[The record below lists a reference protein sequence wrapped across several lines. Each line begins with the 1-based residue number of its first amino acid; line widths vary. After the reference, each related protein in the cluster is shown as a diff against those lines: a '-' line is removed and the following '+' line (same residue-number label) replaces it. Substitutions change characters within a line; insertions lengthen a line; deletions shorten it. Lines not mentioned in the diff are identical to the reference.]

1 MHSSAAGAAGAAGAP
16 LLLHGDLDLTIH
28 EARGLPN
35 MDLLSTFLRSLCLC
49 PPALK
54 KTTTLPSRSLPNND
68 DDTSHHHHHHRR
80 RRKHQPHGHRML
92 PTSDA
97 YVKVMATGGSHHQST
112 LVRTF
117 VFRNSEAPKWEVT
130 FLLHLAHHAARL
142 EFHVKDADPFGS
154 DLIGVASLS
163 AAAILATAG
172 KPERSEW
179 WLELVRPDGRRGGP
193 PKPAAG
199 SSAAIRISARF
210 IPAGSTPSPWRLPG
224 GGIPAYFPARRG
236 CDVRLYQDADV
247 AAAGGEDAGVPG
259 VFQPG
264 RCWEDMCLAV
274 LGAQHLVYVAGWSVD
289 TRVRLLRQAMSP
301 EMEAKAAEVWELG
314 GVKVE
319 NMSLGELL
327 KYKSQE
333 GVRVLLLVWDD
344 KTSHDTF
351 FVKTRGVMRTHD
363 EDTKRFF
370 RDSSVICMLSPRY
383 PSNKLGIVVGTLYT
397 HHQKCVLVDT
407 PASETTRRV
416 TAFLGGLDLC
426 AGRYDTPSHTLFHGL
441 HTVFHGDV
449 YNPTFP
455 GDDAANKGPRQPW
468 HDMHCRLDGPAAY
481 DVLENFEQR
490 WRKTKKLHM
499 REVFSFRNKNKKTRW
514 KEDDLLKLDRISWIL
529 SPTKPPPLSDTAAG
543 GNEDDDE
550 QVALQVLPE
559 HDPERWHAQIFRSV
573 DGGSLKRFPRPWDK
587 EQMMR
592 HHLMCDKNLTVEQSI
607 HTAYVSAIRSAE
619 RFVYVEN
626 QYFIGSSYAWPSY
639 GHPGA
644 ANLVPM
650 EIALKVAAK
659 IRAGEAFAAYVVIPM
674 WPEGD
679 PRSAPAQEIL
689 FWQYQTMEM
698 MYKIVAAAI
707 NDGAHP
713 QQFLNFYCLGNRE
726 TPPEAVAAG
735 DGDDD
740 MTSAPAAARRNGRF
754 MVYVHSKGMI
764 VDDEY
769 VIVGSANINQR
780 SLAGSRDTEIAVG
793 AYQPEHHLAGGKVFG
808 YRMSLWEE
816 HLGRET
822 MARWPEVVRRPE
834 LRECVGLVNGVAREN
849 WERYTAAEGRGGA
862 MKGHL
867 MRYPVV
873 VGVDGSVGPLQGYET
888 FPDVGG
894 RVLGSPNNLPDYL
907 TM

>member
-1 MHSSAAGAAGAAGAP
+1 MRSSSAGAAGAP

-28 EARGLPN
+28 ETRGLPN

-68 DDTSHHHHHHRR
+68 DDASHHHHHRHRR

-112 LVRTF
+112 LARTF

-154 DLIGVASLS
+154 DLIGVASLP
-163 AAAILATAG
+163 AAAVLATAG
-172 KPERSEW
+172 NPSRSEW

-199 SSAAIRISARF
+199 SAAAIRISARF
-210 IPAGSTPSPWRLPG
+210 ILAGSTPSPWRSGG

-247 AAAGGEDAGVPG
+247 AVGGEVGGVPG
-259 VFQPG
+259 VFEPG

-351 FVKTRGVMRTHD
+351 FIKTRGVMRTHD

-370 RDSSVICMLSPRY
+370 RDSSGEINGECVAAVQ
-383 PSNKLGIVVGTLYT
+383 VVGTLYT

-426 AGRYDTPSHTLFHGL
+426 AGRYDTPGHTLFHGL

-499 REVFSFRNKNKKTRW
+499 REVLSFRNKNKKTRW

-529 SPTKPPPLSDTAAG
+529 SPSKPPPPLSDTAAA

-550 QVALQVLPE
+550 QLALQ
-559 HDPERWHAQIFRSV
+559 
-573 DGGSLKRFPRPWDK
+573 
-587 EQMMR
+587 MR
-592 HHLMCDKNLTVEQSI
+592 HHLVCDKNLTVEQSI

-650 EIALKVAAK
+650 EIALKVAGK
-659 IRAGEAFAAYVVIPM
+659 IHAGEPFAAYVVIPM

-698 MYKIVAAAI
+698 MYKTVAAAI
-707 NDGAHP
+707 KDGAHP
-713 QQFLNFYCLGNRE
+713 QQYLNFYCLGNRE
-726 TPPEAVAAG
+726 TPPDAVAAG

-769 VIVGSANINQR
+769 AIVGSANINQR

-793 AYQPEHHLAGGKVFG
+793 AYQPEHHLAGDGRQRPGGGKVFG

-834 LRECVGLVNGVAREN
+834 SRECVGLVNGVAREN
-849 WERYTAAEGRGGA
+849 WESYVAVEGRGGA
-862 MKGHL
+862 MRGHL